1 MAVKENAQETQADP
15 RSETGRNAVVDLFTN
30 FKENTLFKSPLVSD
44 SYRQPYSIDDL
55 WQKTGDYSIYERM
68 CVDDQVSVCLRL
80 KKDLVL
86 GEGGHFVAEDDGQE
100 EIVEDL
106 QQAFFE
112 EYEGD
117 FAGDLEEIL
126 TSYEFGFSITEKVFH
141 QREGGF
147 LGPKF
152 LRTRHPN
159 SWRLYQDD
167 TGKVTKYEQV
177 TSKGNLNINPKSIIH
192 MINDPR
198 FQNPYGTSDLRS
210 AYYAYV
216 AKTEA
221 IKYLAIFLEKAA
233 SPIPVGRYDKNAPQS
248 AVDKLFDILKRFQTK
263 TAITIPKD
271 IEVEFLEAKNTGEAY
286 VKAIHLFNMFIGR
299 ALFIPDLVGFTGSET
314 GGGSLALGKEQM
326 NLFFMHIYRRRA
338 ALENIINRQLVQPQV
353 VYNYG
358 NVAKYPK
365 FRFRPLDDM
374 KAVELAKIWLD
385 AVKGKTF
392 QANEEE
398 INHFRKLVKFPE
410 GEVVFAAPAPNP
422 LDPNSP
428 PPNGEDE
435 SEDEGGDEGAEDV
448 SEDGAQELEEAEP
461 KTFGGP
467 GSGPRP
473 GKGSKEKSA
482 KEKKGSS
489 KSAEPSEEETKAI
502 GTYTG
507 SLSSAMIAADSN
519 PDGADEFV
527 KSRNQVLNNYLDRAP
542 KFEGD
547 LHRGISV
554 EKKEV
559 QAVLDKY
566 KPGDTVSLEAKQSW
580 TKDPKAVKDRLT
592 SLANNQKEPTS
603 IMFEYPKSKAGVDVS
618 KHSRF
623 PEEAEV
629 LMPKGS
635 AYRVKE
641 VVKEKSGYRIVMEH
655 AEPKKNSARFIDS
668 ETVSNFA
675 KAYNYPEG
683 DYHKK
688 VDFKAVENKL
698 NDYDASVMN
707 DTRPVVKK
715 MLRDLLDQIE
725 RKKILSTQNV
735 ERIDTL
741 DLKYKKELKQIL
753 KASFTQLYKDAQSQ
767 AASEILKSD
776 FARKGVSNQKFL
788 DVIESETFNFVG
800 DYEYGILK
808 KVRTE
813 LVAAIKDGKPLS
825 AVTDVL
831 DRDLS
836 KLTQVQLER
845 FARTKHTEVMNTAR
859 VEFFQD
865 SGVIAG
871 YQYSAILDDVTTNI
885 CGALHGKKF
894 AAGDEPIP
902 PLHFNCRSV
911 LIPITKY
918 EEFKPTETIRGQA
931 PGEFIEENKGEGFAT
946 K

>member
-1 MAVKENAQETQADP
+1 MADDKTPIQAEP
-15 RSETGRNAVVDLFTN
+15 RSESGRNVVVDLFTN

-44 SYRQPYSIDDL
+44 SYRAPYSIDDL

-86 GEGGHFVAEDDGQE
+86 GEGGHFVAEDEGQE

-159 SWRLYQDD
+159 SWRLYQDE

-338 ALENIINRQLVQPQV
+338 ALENLINRQLVQPQV

-374 KAVELAKIWLD
+374 KAVELAKVWLD

-410 GEVVFAAPAPNP
+410 GEVVFAAPAPSP
-422 LDPNSP
+422 FAPGTP
-428 PPNGEDE
+428 PPNGEGDL
-435 SEDEGGDEGAEDV
+435 EDEPEEDV
-448 SEDGAQELEEAEP
+448 ED
-461 KTFGGP
+461 
-467 GSGPRP
+467 
-473 GKGSKEKSA
+473 KEKDDVENEETGN
-482 KEKKGSS
+482 EKK
-489 KSAEPSEEETKAI
+489 
-502 GTYTG
+502 
-507 SLSSAMIAADSN
+507 
-519 PDGADEFV
+519 
-527 KSRNQVLNNYLDRAP
+527 
-542 KFEGD
+542 
-547 LHRGISV
+547 
-554 EKKEV
+554 
-559 QAVLDKY
+559 
-566 KPGDTVSLEAKQSW
+566 
-580 TKDPKAVKDRLT
+580 
-592 SLANNQKEPTS
+592 
-603 IMFEYPKSKAGVDVS
+603 
-618 KHSRF
+618 
-623 PEEAEV
+623 
-629 LMPKGS
+629 
-635 AYRVKE
+635 
-641 VVKEKSGYRIVMEH
+641 
-655 AEPKKNSARFIDS
+655 
-668 ETVSNFA
+668 SNFA

-865 SGVIAG
+865 SGVVAG

-918 EEFKPTETIRGQA
+918 EEFKPTETIRGQS